1 MRLNMWMIA
10 NRLAGLEAE
19 LQIRSHDAPLL
30 MSARNAYATNCVH
43 VYQDGPDCVCNGE
56 GDIIRIKNMD
66 EKQAFEII
74 QGIFDF
80 YRSWQT
86 NVCQALAAGQYGEF
100 IALCG
105 NVFGNPVIL
114 QDANNKVL
122 AISAEYA
129 QDALDEEWAYL
140 NEFHYSSIKSI
151 NYLRSFSDQAP
162 LRRRGEPRLLRFPK
176 SADRLDCLSIDIF
189 QHGIFYGRITVLE
202 KDRPLNPGDS
212 QVIKYLAEF
221 LSTYLPDRNGQDDV
235 SNSHSIFLDVVM
247 GYRVEERRLEQQM
260 RYLGWEHDH
269 FYRLITF
276 SGFDERISDDFLYM
290 ISQLLISKLPH
301 AAVFTND
308 TNVIAIV
315 NENLS
320 QASQAAEMIEQVAKN
335 NDLRAGAS
343 FAAKG
348 LDCFPILYHQARAA
362 VRYGISLDPQVYLYF
377 FRSYTIDY
385 LLEISAAQ
393 DTEKALY
400 ACHPDVVEMWLRDQE
415 RWGNQIETLWV
426 YLNND
431 RSLIN
436 TANELYV
443 HRSTLVYRIKKITE
457 ALHGDITDAYT
468 RDYIKL
474 SIRFLRLFG
483 DKIESFPTLRL

>member
-10 NRLAGLEAE
+10 NRLSGLEPE
-19 LQIRSHDAPLL
+19 LQIRGHDAPLL

-56 GDIIRIKNMD
+56 GDVIRLRNMD

-80 YRSWQT
+80 YRSWQSQ
-86 NVCQALAAGQYGEF
+86 VCDALSEGRYGDF

-129 QDALDEEWAYL
+129 ADALDEEWAYL

-176 SADRLDCLSIDIF
+176 NADRLDCLSIDIF
-189 QHGIFYGRITVLE
+189 RHGIFYGRFTVLE
-202 KDRPLNPGDS
+202 KDRTLNPGDS
-212 QVIKYLAEF
+212 QTIKYLGEL
-221 LSTYLPDRNGQDDV
+221 LSTYLTDRGGREEAFDGR
-235 SNSHSIFLDVVM
+235 SIFLDLVT

-260 RYLGWEHDH
+260 RYLGWEHSH
-269 FYRLITF
+269 FYRLILF

-290 ISQLLISKLPH
+290 ISQLLSTRLPH

-308 TNVIAIV
+308 TSVIAIV
-315 NENLS
+315 NEDLS
-320 QASQAAEMIEQVAKN
+320 RADEAAEMIDTIAKN

-343 FAAKG
+343 FAARG
-348 LDCFPILYHQARAA
+348 LDCLPILHHQALSA

-377 FRSYTIDY
+377 FRNYTIDY

-400 ACHPDVVEMWLRDQE
+400 ACHPDVVEMWLKDQE

-483 DKIESFPTLRL
+483 DKIDAFPTLRL